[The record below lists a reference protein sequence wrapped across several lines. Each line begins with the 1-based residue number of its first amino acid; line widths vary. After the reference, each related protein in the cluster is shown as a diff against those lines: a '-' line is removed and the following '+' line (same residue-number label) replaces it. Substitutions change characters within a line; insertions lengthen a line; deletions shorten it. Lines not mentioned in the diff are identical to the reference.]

1 MDYQKFLPGNLT
13 RLVTGLVFSKMS
25 FLLPFKQLRET
36 DLLIAFYH
44 PQPSYP
50 IHIILTPKDAI
61 PTLSDLSTG
70 DNKFLTELFDCVRSL
85 VTELGLEE
93 IGYRLIANGGPYQRF
108 PQLHFHLVSGD
119 ELK

>member
-1 MDYQKFLPGNLT
+1 
-13 RLVTGLVFSKMS
+13 MS
-25 FLLPFKQLRET
+25 FLLPSKRLRET
-36 DLLIAFYH
+36 DLLNVFYH

-61 PTLSDLSTG
+61 PTLNDLSMG
-70 DNKFLTELFDCVRSL
+70 ENEFLTELFDCVRSL

-93 IGYRLIANGGPYQRF
+93 IGCRLIANGGPYQRF

-119 ELK
+119 ELKQIDI